1 MNWGYKIIIV
11 FTLFAAGMLTL
22 VTKSMRTKID
32 MVTNDYYSEELKYQD
47 IIEGRNNAGRLSAP
61 VKVTQPGEAV
71 AVSFPEELIGRSFKG
86 NISFYRPSDS
96 NKDFTVPMQPDNTGT
111 QTFGRDKFIRGNYR
125 VKIQWEMDNKP
136 YYQEEIIH
144 IN

>member
-11 FTLFAAGMLTL
+11 FTLFAVGMLTL

-61 VKVTQPGEAV
+61 VKVTQPGET
-71 AVSFPEELIGRSFKG
+71 VSITMPEELIGRAIKG

-96 NKDFTVPMQPDNTGT
+96 NKDFAVPLQPDHNGN
-111 QTFGRDKFIRGNYR
+111 QTVAREKFIRGNYR
-125 VKIQWEMDNKP
+125 VKIQWEMDNKQ
-136 YYQEEIIH
+136 YYQEEVLH